1 MRKFIAD
8 FVPERVAIGLSA
20 IVGISVMPGQLSVS
34 LEMLSGQTLEIV
46 NPNTPVLWGSGFP
59 FPTNAIMSFDSIG
72 TMWLAASGAT
82 AVVVVLRGRS
92 EGFEGQP

>member
-1 MRKFIAD
+1 MRKFSAA
-8 FVPERVAIGLSA
+8 FVPERVAVGLSTV
-20 IVGISVMPGQLSVS
+20 IGVTVRPGQVSVS

-46 NPNTPVLWGSGFP
+46 ASPGSSISWGQGFP

-82 AVVVVLRGRS
+82 AMVVVLRGLS
-92 EGFEGQP
+92 EGFEP